1 MSPCC
6 KHALH
11 PPACHHPCLPLSPFP
26 AERDDVNKGIRPYV
40 ICGLF
45 LFPFIPVPP
54 SIADHQSPISI
65 HPASADLAVLC
76 RMLPLDLSRTA
87 LVPKLNRIWLKRW
100 EACCEWLRSRGGTV
114 CLSSH
119 PQHTPA
125 THDHSSPDVNPGII
139 RKIVCNKTLVRNNRL
154 LTREREE
161 KNASS
166 TTSIGSLSL
175 SDTCNDPKIQWS
187 ANQTLTL

>member
-1 MSPCC
+1 MSTRESG
-6 KHALH
+6 LT
-11 PPACHHPCLPLSPFP
+11 LS
-26 AERDDVNKGIRPYV
+26 GGYSSS
-40 ICGLF
+40 LSF
-45 LFPFIPVPP
+45 LFHRRSPITSRQYP
-54 SIADHQSPISI
+54 SIPHPQTSP
-65 HPASADLAVLC
+65 HC

-175 SDTCNDPKIQWS
+175 SDTCNDPKIQRS